1 MDDRTKGM
9 NDRERMS
16 GRGDEITGLPDG
28 DDDHIPG
35 RDQERLRGYSAAP
48 PREQAPPSRAREI
61 RAEIEETR
69 EDMSETI
76 DAIQDKLRP
85 RNIVAQA
92 TDSVRTATSE
102 TVRQIS
108 DTVGS
113 GADDLM
119 DEVLRNPIPVAM
131 VSIGVAGLA
140 WLAFGGESRADD
152 WRRGSSQLRSATQRD
167 DGGDSSAAQSLGYET
182 ASTYARGD
190 ETFTATARKAR
201 SQLQRML
208 TENPLMIG
216 AAAIVVGA
224 AVGMALPETE
234 RENQWMGEARDSVVE
249 GVQEKVRD
257 TVERVQ
263 RAAGD
268 VVDKAAPD
276 TGASS
281 FNKPGL
287 S

>member
-1 MDDRTKGM
+1 MDDRTKGV

-16 GRGDEITGLPDG
+16 GRGDEITGLPDR
-28 DDDHIPG
+28 DDDDIPE

-48 PREQAPPSRAREI
+48 PREEAPTRRTREI
-61 RAEIEETR
+61 RAEIEQTR

-76 DAIQDKLRP
+76 DAIQDRLRP

-92 TDSVRTATSE
+92 TESVRTATSE

-119 DEVLRNPIPVAM
+119 DGVRRNPIPVAM

-140 WLAFGGESRADD
+140 WLAFGGKSRDDD
-152 WRRGSSQLRSATQRD
+152 WRRGSSQLRSATRRY

-182 ASTYARGD
+182 ASTYARGG
-190 ETFTATARKAR
+190 ETFTARKAR
-201 SQLQRML
+201 NQMQRML
-208 TENPLMIG
+208 RENPLMIG

-224 AVGMALPETE
+224 AVGMTLPETE
-234 RENQWMGEARDSVVE
+234 RENQLMGEARDSVVE

-257 TVERVQ
+257 TAERVQ
-263 RAAGD
+263 RAASD
-268 VVDKAAPD
+268 VVDKVAPD

-287 S
+287 SS